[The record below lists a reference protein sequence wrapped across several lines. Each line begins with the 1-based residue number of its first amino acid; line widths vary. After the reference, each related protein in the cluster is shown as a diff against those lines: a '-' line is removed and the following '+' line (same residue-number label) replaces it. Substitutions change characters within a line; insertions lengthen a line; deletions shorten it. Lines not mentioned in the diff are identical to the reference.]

1 MTLVLSYILRRMQ
14 ILKFKFSTINPY
26 CHNIMITNFLK
37 TILLAGNL
45 LLAVDLYAQ
54 KTTPAQVVVY
64 PKNTALI
71 PKKFSLITYAPSEI
85 GNGTVTK
92 YFMPG
97 KKATFTFEEG
107 IKLYSASNDQVA
119 TVMSGQGIDKE
130 KPFLVVKK
138 GDAGKTFLL
147 K

>member
-1 MTLVLSYILRRMQ
+1 MR
-14 ILKFKFSTINPY
+14 ILKFKFSTIINPY
-26 CHNIMITNFLK
+26 CHYVMIINFLK

-54 KTTPAQVVVY
+54 KPTPAQVVIY
-64 PKNTALI
+64 LKNTALI
-71 PKKFSLITYAPSEI
+71 PKKFSLITYAPSEM

-107 IKLYSASNDQVA
+107 TKLYLASNDQVA
-119 TVMSGQGIDKE
+119 TVMSGQRINKE
-130 KPFLVVKK
+130 KPFLVVKRE
-138 GDAGKTFLL
+138 DAGKTFLL